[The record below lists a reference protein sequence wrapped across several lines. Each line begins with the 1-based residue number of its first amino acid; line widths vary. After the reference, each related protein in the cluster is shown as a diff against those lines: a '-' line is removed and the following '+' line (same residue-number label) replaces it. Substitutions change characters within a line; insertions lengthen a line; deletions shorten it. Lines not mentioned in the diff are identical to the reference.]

1 MTRTRKIITATIA
14 ASVLGLSVAST
25 ATPAAAWC
33 KFGCGG
39 WGGGWGG
46 PVAAGVV
53 GGLALGAIAAS
64 ASSASAAP
72 VYYDSCIARQPVYD
86 DYGNYRGTRRVRVA
100 C

>member
-1 MTRTRKIITATIA
+1 MTRTRKIITAAIA
-14 ASVLGLSVAST
+14 ASVLGLSVATT

-33 KFGCGG
+33 KGWGC
-39 WGGGWGG
+39 GGGWGG